1 MGCNT
6 TWIAPRFSAG
16 YNQHQV
22 SQHIMFA
29 EFYLEQMT
37 LLCLPHSELLPP
49 PPPSPIQCCLY
60 VVRGLWHHD
69 TSLFWGERV
78 NRLTQQGQ
86 LKQNMAVARTF
97 HTLTRIHHRCESF
110 WPHSQMLIQNAN
122 GVWVPICW
130 ASHSLRVWM
139 LILSD
144 WDRSPCPFRPSSSIH
159 VYFYEMKFNLVT
171 DHKLDVIYGPC
182 SKSCM
187 WK

>member
-1 MGCNT
+1 
-6 TWIAPRFSAG
+6 
-16 YNQHQV
+16 
-22 SQHIMFA
+22 
-29 EFYLEQMT
+29 MT
-37 LLCLPHSELLPP
+37 LLCLPHSESSK

-60 VVRGLWHHD
+60 VAIGLWHHD
-69 TSLFWGERV
+69 TTLFWGEGV

-182 SKSCM
+182 SKSCSCIDC
-187 WK
+187 WVIFLEPQPTLFHICWVGTKRQIINT

>member
-1 MGCNT
+1 
-6 TWIAPRFSAG
+6 
-16 YNQHQV
+16 
-22 SQHIMFA
+22 
-29 EFYLEQMT
+29 MT
-37 LLCLPHSELLPP
+37 LLCLPHSESLN

-60 VVRGLWHHD
+60 VARGLWHQD
-69 TSLFWGERV
+69 TTLFWGEGV

-97 HTLTRIHHRCESF
+97 HTLTRIH
-110 WPHSQMLIQNAN
+110 
-122 GVWVPICW
+122 
-130 ASHSLRVWM
+130 HSLRVWM

-182 SKSCM
+182 SKSCSCFDC
-187 WK
+187 WVIHLEPQPTLFHICWVETKRQIINT

>member
-1 MGCNT
+1 MTQFT
-6 TWIAPRFSAG
+6 TLWI
-16 YNQHQV
+16 
-22 SQHIMFA
+22 I
-29 EFYLEQMT
+29 
-37 LLCLPHSELLPP
+37 EL

-60 VVRGLWHHD
+60 VARGLWHHD
-69 TSLFWGERV
+69 TTLFWGEGV

-139 LILSD
+139 LILPD
-144 WDRSPCPFRPSSSIH
+144 WDRSPCPFRPSRSTMLTCIFLWNEILSSYWSQTGHDLWALLQILFLH
-159 VYFYEMKFNLVT
+159 WLLGNPPTTSANPLSHLLSQQS
-171 DHKLDVIYGPC
+171 D
-182 SKSCM
+182 KSSTHS
-187 WK
+187 